1 MNFIDLFSG
10 IGGFRLGM
18 ERAGFTCK
26 AYCEIDK
33 YARKT
38 YEVNFNTENE
48 TSWTDITKVTN
59 KEIEDFGRKN
69 KIDIICGGFPCQA
82 FSVAGKKRGF
92 EDTRGTMFFELAR
105 FINVLRPKYVL
116 LENVK
121 GLLNHEKGKT
131 FAIILS
137 AMAELGYDVEW
148 QVLNSKDFEVPQ
160 NRERVFIIG
169 YLRGKCG
176 RKILP
181 LGRAGGENPNKLK
194 ELTSGVSQGYRIYDP
209 TGVSTT
215 LASQAGGLGAK
226 TGLYVVGNC
235 SPSRGMGGNVYDS
248 IGLSPTLTTGK
259 GDGPKIVARATLT
272 PDRIEKRQKG
282 RRFKN
287 EGEPMFT
294 LTAQDRHGVLLDDG
308 HVRIRRLTPLEC
320 FRLQGF
326 PDKFCYRAK
335 QAGISD
341 TQLYK
346 QAGNSVTV
354 NVIHAIAKE
363 LHTSSII
370 DEFI

>member
-48 TSWTDITKVTN
+48 TSWTDITKVKD

-82 FSVAGKKRGF
+82 FSVAGKRRGF

-105 FINVLRPKYVL
+105 FVNVLRPKYVL

-137 AMAELGYDVEW
+137 AMEELGYDVEW
-148 QVLNSKDFEVPQ
+148 QVLNSKDFGVPQ

-226 TGLYVVGNC
+226 TGLYAITLDK
-235 SPSRGMGGNVYDS
+235 PRGRGSTQEYYVKN
-248 IGLSPTLTTGK
+248 
-259 GDGPKIVARATLT
+259 R
-272 PDRIEKRQKG
+272 DRQTI
-282 RRFKN
+282 FWL
-287 EGEPMFT
+287 FT
-294 LTAQDRHGVLLDDG
+294 LTAQDRHGVLLDNG

-326 PDKFCYRAK
+326 PDEFCYRAK

-363 LHTSSII
+363 LYTSSII